1 MSCPECPTSQPPWT
15 KLYHATVDFLFA
27 VCSCRAYLCGMTEDA
42 YLAHFEREVE
52 RLAAENEAL
61 RQTGFRASKAEAMLA
76 FEYDRI
82 PIFLKTPSAIRAQR
96 KVATTLLFVI
106 PAMLVVVAIVGSI
119 NAYHDH
125 EQSVEISKGLE
136 RVDAAFQRDPA
147 FKPQK

>member
-1 MSCPECPTSQPPWT
+1 MPDEPE
-15 KLYHATVDFLFA
+15 V
-27 VCSCRAYLCGMTEDA
+27 
-42 YLAHFEREVE
+42 AHLKREIE

-61 RQTGFRASKAEAMLA
+61 RQADFRGSKVEAMLA

-82 PIFLKTPSAIRAQR
+82 PTVLKTPQAIRAQR
-96 KVATTLLFVI
+96 KVATALLFVV
-106 PAMLVVVAIVGSI
+106 PAMLIAIAIIGGI

-136 RVDAAFQRDPA
+136 RVDAAFQKDPA